1 MTGESHVEA
10 LKAGATGGSG
20 FENPATEILFMAGYE
35 IREATFI
42 RAELNSGLTL
52 KGGVGTD
59 YGDRAGP
66 ANLYGGDISGT
77 QDAPGGHARVVGGRG
92 DLGNAG
98 GNAYIRGGIG
108 TGTGPGGNT
117 FVQGGF
123 HPLGDGGNV
132 YIEGGYPSASDG
144 LGGKITI
151 RTLDSH
157 GDHAG
162 PDIDITTGEGNR
174 TTTASYTGGNL
185 NVTLGAGAG
194 GGAGGTLNV
203 TAGLGRGSGAQ
214 EGKGGGINLTAG
226 ASNLREGGDVNITAG
241 EALTDAAG
249 GKIFLNGGEGVDGGG
264 SIALTGGVSNGTGNF
279 TGAQVGLFA
288 GAGGGT
294 FSGQGG
300 DVRLVP
306 GNRATTANADPGG
319 VNIQGMMLR
328 ENSTLGTLSS
338 DTTIELDAGFLF
350 IATIQG
356 AASVEFSFGRARGNQ
371 LIEVELEL
379 TNGGAGTVTWDAAV
393 KWPGG
398 IAPTL
403 TVAGIDRLR
412 FTTRDD
418 SITWYGEVI
427 GLDLS

>member
-10 LKAGATGGSG
+10 LKAGITGPAG

-35 IREATFI
+35 IRDVTTIRGEA
-42 RAELNSGLTL
+42 NSFATL
-52 KGGVGTD
+52 RGGAGTD
-59 YGDRAGP
+59 YGDRAPP
-66 ANLYGGDISGT
+66 ANLYGGDSVANS
-77 QDAPGGHARVVGGRG
+77 APGGHAKVVGGRG
-92 DLGNAG
+92 DIGEKG
-98 GNAYIRGGIG
+98 GNAYLTGGKG
-108 TGTGPGGNT
+108 TGSGAGGNSY
-117 FVQGGF
+117 VQGGF

-132 YIEGGYPSASDG
+132 YIQGGYPSASDG

-151 RTLDSH
+151 ETLDSH

-162 PDIDITTGEGNR
+162 PDIDIITGEGNR

-214 EGKGGGINLTAG
+214 EGKGGNINLTAG
-226 ASNLREGGDVNITAG
+226 ASNLREGGDIDITAG
-241 EALTDAAG
+241 QALTDAAG
-249 GKIFLNGGEGVDGGG
+249 GKIFLNGGDGVDGGG
-264 SIALTGGVSNGTGNF
+264 SLSLTGGASTGAGNF

-300 DVRLVP
+300 DVRLQP

-319 VNIQGMMLR
+319 VNIQGMMIR

-338 DTTIELDAGFLF
+338 NTTLELDLGFLF

-356 AASVEFSFGRARGNQ
+356 AASVEFDFGRVRGNVS
-371 LIEVELEL
+371 ITCELEL
-379 TNGGAGTVTWDAAV
+379 TNGGAGTVTWDAAI

-398 IAPTL
+398 VAPTL
-403 TVAGIDRLR
+403 TVAGIDWLR
-412 FTTRDD
+412 FSTNDD
-418 SITWYGEVI
+418 GASWYGEVI
-427 GLDLS
+427 GLDMS